1 MTTSAPIRPGTAP
14 RRRVRGARVLR
25 ALNGLLTLMVL
36 LQAVYAGQFL
46 GGDAAMRTVHG
57 ASGEAIVL
65 LAMAQLVAALV
76 VWRPGRGPGWPA
88 VASALLLVALVVQL
102 GLGWSGLVAVH
113 VPLGVAI
120 FGLAVALSA
129 GTRTLTRKEAPA

>member
-1 MTTSAPIRPGTAP
+1 
-14 RRRVRGARVLR
+14 VRGARVLR